1 MKPAEIVLKAVAAW
15 GDTLPEGDPDMWG
28 IEARE
33 RLAEAYGAGEVEAVL
48 EKTRAFLNTDR
59 GLSRL
64 LLLSGLGNHVDIVLP
79 LCRAAMMQTAPAST
93 KSP

>member
-33 RLAEAYGAGEVEAVL
+33 RLAEVYGAGEVEAVL
-48 EKTRAFLNTDR
+48 EKTRAFVNTER

-64 LLLSGLGNHVDIVLP
+64 LLLSGLGNHADIVLP
-79 LCRAAMMQTAPAST
+79 LCRAAMLPAIT